1 MVSDIVAKK
10 KRFWG
15 GRSDGNDTESD
26 NKEAKSVWSKMAK
39 SLSNLKKICRRY
51 EVRKVRGA

>member
-10 KRFWG
+10 KRFWE
-15 GRSDGNDTESD
+15 GRSDGNDTEGD
-26 NKEAKSVWSKMAK
+26 DKEAKSVWSKMAK
-39 SLSNLKKICRRY
+39 SLSDLEKIWRRY